1 MAVSPRRIPC
11 HAYCVRPA
19 ASTVMAITKMVFRMG
34 RIASNIAK
42 LPGLLPKSSVDNGKT
57 ATNGAEIWAACEVHN
72 QTRGDSVMP
81 LSTLLPLI
89 LLALIG
95 IAAFYALYRA
105 GV

>member
-1 MAVSPRRIPC
+1 MRICPEYR
-11 HAYCVRPA
+11 HGKTRAEQDR
-19 ASTVMAITKMVFRMG
+19 FRDYY
-34 RIASNIAK
+34 N
-42 LPGLLPKSSVDNGKT
+42 PKT

>member
-1 MAVSPRRIPC
+1 
-11 HAYCVRPA
+11 
-19 ASTVMAITKMVFRMG
+19 
-34 RIASNIAK
+34 
-42 LPGLLPKSSVDNGKT
+42 VDNGKT
-57 ATNGAEIWAACEVHN
+57 ATSRAEIEAAFEVHN